1 MPRSLFPVQLK
12 IIFFT
17 ATELPGI
24 MADFLTTVSKKIIQ
38 SDTWEP
44 TDPYVEVPYNTMVV
58 KTEVRNGTTPV
69 WGEALYLIG
78 RFSPL
83 VRIIKISL
91 EGHAAIQKDRII
103 SSFFI
108 DLFLI
113 SESNPSAVFL
123 PTLGPT
129 WIFLYGSPREY
140 TISTDQDGLSEGMS
154 EAVCYKGRL
163 LMAIEC
169 HPVNAENT
177 LTMNIQKET
186 GIEFPE
192 AHIFSMKRTFLLF
205 GCIYYVSMIDKSFG
219 NTTISFELSIDPIG
233 YLNPQELTAAIRNP
247 VSLLTRAYPRIS
259 IDNNKDYFRLPID
272 LQKTILF
279 TKYLFHNYIYRMAL
293 SNRLKHAFKYLFKII
308 REFDSK
314 INSKISN
321 EILLQEYRIIENYI
335 HTLPCGCAD
344 HMKDSVKLGTTPAV
358 HPNLYELLGDE

>member
-1 MPRSLFPVQLK
+1 KTLIPAAMPRSLFPVQLK

-44 TDPYVEVPYNTMVV
+44 TDPNVEVPYNTMVV

-113 SESNPSAVFL
+113 SESNPSA
-123 PTLGPT
+123 
-129 WIFLYGSPREY
+129 
-140 TISTDQDGLSEGMS
+140 DQDGLSEGMS

-192 AHIFSMKRTFLLF
+192 AHIFPMKRTFLLF

>member
-1 MPRSLFPVQLK
+1 MTDVCADLAKIVRSYRRHKTLSTLNLK
-12 IIFFT
+12 WN
-17 ATELPGI
+17 
-24 MADFLTTVSKKIIQ
+24 KIGDQ
-38 SDTWEP
+38 GGCDLA
-44 TDPYVEVPYNTMVV
+44 
-58 KTEVRNGTTPV
+58 
-69 WGEALYLIG
+69 EAVLANE
-78 RFSPL
+78 F
-83 VRIIKISL
+83 VISL
-91 EGHAAIQKDRII
+91 
-103 SSFFI
+103 
-108 DLFLI
+108 
-113 SESNPSAVFL
+113 
-123 PTLGPT
+123 
-129 WIFLYGSPREY
+129 
-140 TISTDQDGLSEGMS
+140 
-154 EAVCYKGRL
+154 
-163 LMAIEC
+163 
-169 HPVNAENT
+169 
-177 LTMNIQKET
+177 
-186 GIEFPE
+186 
-192 AHIFSMKRTFLLF
+192 
-205 GCIYYVSMIDKSFG
+205 KSFG

-358 HPNLYELLGDE
+358 HPNLYELL